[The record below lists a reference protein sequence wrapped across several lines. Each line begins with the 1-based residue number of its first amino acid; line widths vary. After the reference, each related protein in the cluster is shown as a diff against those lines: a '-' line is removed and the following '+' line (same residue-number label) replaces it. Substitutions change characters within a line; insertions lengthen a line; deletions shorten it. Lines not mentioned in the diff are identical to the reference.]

1 MNRNSIFCDNKSN
14 INDSESSL
22 NRQIFNF
29 VYHFEL
35 QAYYNIR
42 SIFASCN
49 SIFTLLSCVWNCIPQ
64 IKYLFLHLEMCSV
77 LRCMFVFNL

>member
-1 MNRNSIFCDNKSN
+1 MNRNSIFCDNKSD

-35 QAYYNIR
+35 QAYYNIK

-49 SIFTLLSCVWNCIPQ
+49 SIFTLSLVCGIV
-64 IKYLFLHLEMCSV
+64 YLRLNIYSYI
-77 LRCMFVFNL
+77 